1 MKKLVCI
8 GSGALARQVT
18 SLIKE
23 HKELRNFSHYSFCF
37 SSPAYGDSDLFPPI
51 SSLPEKFYYIIA
63 IGNPHWRST
72 IIEKLQQ
79 NNNFS
84 AIPINL
90 IHPFAYVSESAIIN
104 KDSGIIVFPNAVIMN
119 KAIISSYSVIGSG
132 SIIEHDSVVGFN
144 CTICPNVT
152 VCGNVTLEENCCIGA
167 GSTIMQQM
175 KIEHSCMVGAHSLIN
190 TNMPP
195 LTLSYGVPAKQI
207 RKIDSSFNFF

>member
-8 GSGALARQVT
+8 GSGALQQVA

-37 SSPAYGDSDLFPPI
+37 RSPLMMTVIYSPI

-72 IIEKLQQ
+72 IIKLQQ

-104 KDSGIIVFPNAVIMN
+104 EDSGIIVFPNAVIMN

-144 CTICPNVT
+144 CICPNVT